1 MLDQI
6 LRCPFTG
13 GGGGEG
19 NGGGGGEGGD
29 GGGDGGGGE
38 GDAIFVQSRTLTSLP
53 VELLMLVAEHLDNA
67 RCLAS
72 FAGVCT
78 VCLAAA
84 QDELR
89 GAALAVVE
97 RCLVPGSRLISN
109 AVAACPYLFCLSS
122 AAIFPAGT
130 FLDSASLIKLTLPA
144 SLTTIGIGA
153 FAECCSLIELTIPA
167 TVTTIG
173 CCAFKNCR
181 SLRELVLPSLLER
194 IGHGAFR
201 GCASL
206 TSLAL
211 PASLTSLGDY
221 AFHGCSSLTEITVP
235 ASLTTIGYVAP
246 DARPVPLSL
255 SPPPSTRRR
264 LRWLRAYA
272 GVLNFISR

>member
-1 MLDQI
+1 MLESTVTWHGKSTTQI
-6 LRCPFTG
+6 VDMVSG
-13 GGGGEG
+13 
-19 NGGGGGEGGD
+19 
-29 GGGDGGGGE
+29 
-38 GDAIFVQSRTLTSLP
+38 TLTSLP

-109 AVAACPYLFCLSS
+109 ALAACPDLFCLSS

-130 FLDSASLIKLTLPA
+130 FLDSASLIKLRLPA

-153 FAECCSLIELTIPA
+153 FAGCCSLIELTIPA

-173 CCAFKNCR
+173 CCAFKDCR

-211 PASLTSLGDY
+211 PASLTSLGEY
-221 AFHGCSSLTEITVP
+221 VFHGCSSLTEITVP

-246 DARPVPLSL
+246 DARPVPLGSL
-255 SPPPSTRRR
+255 PPPSSTRRR

-272 GVLNFISR
+272 GVLNFISTSAWTLL